1 MYKNISV
8 ESVGT
13 HRDIVTRT
21 QDDIQGLI
29 SHILNLKQ
37 YMTSRYYVGILLFFF
52 SIRKPYKLRRRRN
65 FNSYNTVLLPPL
77 RAYTIR
83 LIYVYCNVSMT
94 SSW

>member
-52 SIRKPYKLRRRRN
+52 LLENLISSDGVGILIVIIRYY
-65 FNSYNTVLLPPL
+65 FHHCVHTQY
-77 RAYTIR
+77 A
-83 LIYVYCNVSMT
+83 
-94 SSW
+94 